1 MDLCET
7 RGSRHQYQRIKHCGA
22 NTMQDRVYHW
32 MNNNDRAMEVLFVL
46 SSITLGAIL
55 MLALAVGMGA
65 FR

>member
-1 MDLCET
+1 
-7 RGSRHQYQRIKHCGA
+7 
-22 NTMQDRVYHW
+22 MQDRVYHW